1 MSLLRLVDDE
11 HGTEV
16 EIGDRM
22 LPYKTG
28 VVTLILD
35 DIDAEVI
42 ARVRLAQLSRSA
54 RDREAARGTN
64 DNTGLIARTDGYAA
78 LRAEE

>member
-1 MSLLRLVDDE
+1 MDDE
-11 HGTEV
+11 HGADV

-22 LPYKTG
+22 LPYKAG
-28 VVTLILD
+28 VVALILD

-42 ARVRLAQLSRSA
+42 ARVRLSELSRCA

-64 DNTGLIARTDGYAA
+64 DSPGVIARTDGYAA